1 MPNDLCYINTSVCLQ
16 RKMKRKGQKGI
27 GKKWFDWIGSLGS
40 KANVLQLKNK
50 KQSKAFKP

>member
-16 RKMKRKGQKGI
+16 RKIKRKGQKGI

-40 KANVLQLKNK
+40 KCVTIE
-50 KQSKAFKP
+50 KQKAVQSL